1 MRFTNKVVLITGAA
15 SGIGAAAAAAFAAG
29 GAKLVLADIQDTA
42 GEALAATLR
51 GQGVEAVYQSC
62 DVAVH
67 AQVAALVERAVAA
80 FGRIDIALNN
90 AGIGSPMVPTAQV
103 QHTDWDRVIAV
114 NQTGVFYGMR
124 EQLRVMEQQRSGCIV
139 NISSIAG
146 LRAMP
151 LQLAYTASK
160 HAVVGMTK
168 VAAHE
173 YARWGIRVNAVC
185 PVFTNTPLVDKLLD
199 SMAGI
204 EEKLL
209 RSIPMRR
216 FGEPD
221 DVVNA
226 ILWLCDDASGFV
238 TGLALP
244 IDGGQSI

>member
-1 MRFTNKVVLITGAA
+1 MRFANKVVLITGAA

-29 GAKLVLADIQDTA
+29 GAKLVLADIQDEA
-42 GEALAATLR
+42 GEALAAKLR
-51 GQGVEAVYQSC
+51 TEGVEVAYQSC
-62 DVAVH
+62 DVSIH
-67 AQVAALVERAVAA
+67 AQVEALVARAVAV

-90 AGIGSPMVPTAQV
+90 AGIGSPMVPTMQV
-103 QHTDWDRVIAV
+103 NPADWDRVVAV
-114 NQTGVFYGMR
+114 NQTGVFYGMQ

-146 LRAMP
+146 LRALP

-185 PVFTNTPLVDKLLD
+185 PVFTNTPLVDQLLD

-216 FGEPD
+216 FGEPA

>member
-15 SGIGAAAAAAFAAG
+15 SGIGAAAARAFATN
-29 GAKLVLADIQDTA
+29 GAKLVLADVQDAA
-42 GEALAATLR
+42 GEALADTLR
-51 GQGVEAVYQSC
+51 TQGAEVVYQPC

-67 AQVAALVERAVAA
+67 AQMEALVERAVAA

-114 NQTGVFYGMR
+114 NQTGVFNGMR
-124 EQLRVMEQQRSGCIV
+124 EQLRIMEGQGSGCIV

-146 LRAMP
+146 LRALP

-173 YARWGIRVNAVC
+173 YARRGIRVNAVC

-199 SMAGI
+199 SVAGI
-204 EEKLL
+204 EEKLV

-226 ILWLCDDASGFV
+226 ILWLCDDASSFV